1 MSVCTFTVGASVF
14 VRECGVI
21 GACMHANACVSLH
34 TCCLSAFGDVPVLRR
49 PSLRSRVRLE
59 CRPLREGEGGKG
71 HSFESSIMGGGVH
84 IVSNVLGLS
93 GPACALSSP
102 AHIVL
107 EGEVRS
113 QHIILNV

>member
-1 MSVCTFTVGASVF
+1 MYVYVVLL
-14 VRECGVI
+14 VH
-21 GACMHANACVSLH
+21 ACMRMRVCRCIPVVCPRLV
-34 TCCLSAFGDVPVLRR
+34 TCLPLGVHHSVLVFASSAAPC
-49 PSLRSRVRLE
+49 E
-59 CRPLREGEGGKG
+59 KEKGGKG
-71 HSFESSIMGGGVH
+71 HSFVSSIMGGGVH